1 MLHEGF
7 ALRSTVAR
15 AVPPSEQPDTTSSSD
30 KTADPTW
37 DVELLRILVSRKG
50 TQVEAQWAIHPQLK
64 QDLLPNEWQEV
75 KDLMAK
81 ATDIVGDRFSKAL
94 SEADPMP
101 PGNA

>member
-1 MLHEGF
+1 M
-7 ALRSTVAR
+7 AR
-15 AVPPSEQPDTTSSSD
+15 AFPPPEQPDKSTSNDNS
-30 KTADPTW
+30 ADPAW
-37 DVELLRILVSRKG
+37 DVELLRVLVSRKG

-75 KDLMAK
+75 MDLMAR

>member
-1 MLHEGF
+1 M
-7 ALRSTVAR
+7 AR
-15 AVPPSEQPDTTSSSD
+15 AVPPPEQPNTSPSED
-30 KTADPTW
+30 NPADQSW
-37 DVELLRILVSRKG
+37 DVELLRVLVSRKG
-50 TQVEAQWAIHPQLK
+50 PQVEAQWAIHPQLK

-94 SEADPMP
+94 SETDPMP

>member
-1 MLHEGF
+1 M
-7 ALRSTVAR
+7 AR
-15 AVPPSEQPDTTSSSD
+15 AVPPSEQPDKSPSNDSPT
-30 KTADPTW
+30 DPAW
-37 DVELLRILVSRKG
+37 DVELLRVLVSRKG
-50 TQVEAQWAIHPQLK
+50 TRVEAQWAIHPQLK

-75 KDLMAK
+75 MDLMAK